1 MKGKE
6 RLTKTEQFT
15 LIYNEGSTLVDRLLV
30 LKARP
35 NQLEFSRYGISVSK
49 RVGKATVR
57 NRVKRVLREILR
69 LTPMVP
75 GWDIILI
82 ARTPSAVSDYREM
95 NRAVTGLLSRARIAV
110 N

>member
-6 RLTKTEQFT
+6 RLTKTEQFS
-15 LIYNEGSTLVDRLLV
+15 LVYNEGSTLVDRLLV

-49 RVGKATVR
+49 RVGKANVR
-57 NRVKRVLREILR
+57 NRVKRVLREVLR

-82 ARTPSAVSDYREM
+82 ARTPSAVSRYQEM
-95 NRAVTGLLSRARIAV
+95 NRAVTGLLYRARITV
-110 N
+110 R

>member
-6 RLTKTEQFT
+6 HLTKNEQFA
-15 LIYNEGSTLVDRLLV
+15 LVYNEGSTLVDRLLV

-69 LTPMVP
+69 LSPMVP

-82 ARTPSAVSDYREM
+82 GRTPSAVGNYHEIDT
-95 NRAVTGLLSRARIAV
+95 AVKSLLSRARIIAH
-110 N
+110 